1 MLGFSLTKLLV
12 TAALIIVVWH
22 GFKWWTRMQ
31 DMQNERNRENRRA
44 RNNRSRNKYVPDDQ
58 QDDDIEEMVQAADGT
73 WVPASQKKKHDR
85 RG

>member
-1 MLGFSLTKLLV
+1 
-12 TAALIIVVWH
+12 
-22 GFKWWTRMQ
+22 MQ

-44 RNNRSRNKYVPDDQ
+44 RHNRARNKYIPDDEQ